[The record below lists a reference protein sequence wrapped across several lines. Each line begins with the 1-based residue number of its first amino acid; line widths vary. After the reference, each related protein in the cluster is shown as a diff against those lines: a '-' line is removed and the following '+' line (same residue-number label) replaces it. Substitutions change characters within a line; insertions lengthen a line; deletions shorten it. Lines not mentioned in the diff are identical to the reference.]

1 MSSTRVARAALL
13 VLFSL
18 LAAHIQ
24 SATAGLIVFDSRA
37 AFLAAAPIEATED
50 FESFASPTLFP
61 TPQVTFVGVTFTAT
75 PSPSPWVVDN
85 SVGLLRTNTLGTLGI
100 VREEISFGE
109 GRDVIAFG
117 FTFIGGG
124 TTNGVP
130 ARYDIA
136 VLEIDGT
143 ATTVPLTLFPGTY
156 YFGFLSD
163 KGIEDLSIAPVP
175 SAGGEFLWR
184 YDDFS
189 RSSISVVPEPTPVF
203 LLSIGAVLLFPFF
216 SVQRFRRIASAFLLL
231 SSSSASMRPSGAR
244 VLGVRRKK
252 W

>member
-24 SATAGLIVFDSRA
+24 SATAGLVVFDSKS
-37 AFLAAAPIEATED
+37 AFLAAAPIKATED

-61 TPQVTFVGVTFTAT
+61 VPQVTFDAVTFTAS

-85 SVGLLRTNTLGTLGI
+85 SVGLLRTNTLGTLGV

-124 TTNGVP
+124 TTDGVP

-136 VLEIDGT
+136 VREIDGT
-143 ATTVPLTLFPGTY
+143 ATTIPLTLFPGTY

-163 KGIEDLSIAPVP
+163 NGIDDLSIAPVL
-175 SAGGEFLWR
+175 SAGGEFFWR

-189 RSSISVVPEPTPVF
+189 RSSIAVVPEPTSVF
-203 LLSIGAVLLFPFF
+203 LLSIGAVLLFPFS
-216 SVQRFRRIASAFLLL
+216 SVLRLRRIASALLF
-231 SSSSASMRPSGAR
+231 S
-244 VLGVRRKK
+244 
-252 W
+252 